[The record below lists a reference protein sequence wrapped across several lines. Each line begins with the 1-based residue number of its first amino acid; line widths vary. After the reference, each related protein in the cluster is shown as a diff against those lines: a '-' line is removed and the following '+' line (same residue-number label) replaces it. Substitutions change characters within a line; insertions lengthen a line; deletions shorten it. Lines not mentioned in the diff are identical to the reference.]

1 MPEPTPPAQ
10 LPLPL
15 SRRRLVFAPEAPM
28 RLPAFAGSAWRGG
41 LGWALKRLVCVMRLR
56 PCEDCPLE
64 HSCIYPTI
72 FAARPD
78 EAAQKMRR
86 YERVPNPFVLRQVHP
101 RRTTVGPEDR
111 VVLDLLLVGRACRQV
126 AYLVRALDQAGEGG
140 IGPDRG
146 RLRLSAVS
154 PVDTPWAPVELE
166 PASQAIRAEGS
177 VPPIPEPWPVV
188 ELRLETPLRLQH
200 DGRLVGPHLFR
211 PACLAMALVRRV
223 SMLCHHHGERDLE
236 ADFAGLKAQAE
247 RIDVLDDQLEW
258 VEQLRRSSR
267 QQAVLP
273 MGGLVGR
280 LVLDLSEAPALWPFL
295 WLGQWLHA
303 GKGATMGMGAYRLRA
318 LDSGVTIGKPQA
330 GR

>member
-1 MPEPTPPAQ
+1 MDCAAPNA
-10 LPLPL
+10 LPITL
-15 SRRRLVFAPEAPM
+15 SRHRLVFVPEAPM

-56 PCEDCPLE
+56 PCEGCPLE
-64 HSCIYPTI
+64 LSCIYPTI

-78 EAAQKMRR
+78 EDAQKMRR
-86 YERVPNPFVLRQVHP
+86 YERVPNPFVLRQIHP

-111 VVLDLLLVGRACRQV
+111 VVVELGLVGRACRQI

-146 RLRLSAVS
+146 RLRLLAVS
-154 PVDTPWAPVELE
+154 PVDTPWAPLELE
-166 PASQAIRAEGS
+166 PATQAIRAEGATPP
-177 VPPIPEPWPVV
+177 VPELWPRV

-200 DGRLVGPHLFR
+200 EGRLVGPQLFR

-223 SMLCHHHGERDLE
+223 SMLCHHHGEADLV
-236 ADFAGLKAQAE
+236 ADFAALKARAE
-247 RIDVLDDQLEW
+247 AIRVLDAQIEW
-258 VEQLRRSSR
+258 VEQLRRSAR
-267 QQAVLP
+267 QKAVLP

-280 LVLDLSEAPALWPFL
+280 LVLDLSDAAPLWPFF

-303 GKGATMGMGAYRLRA
+303 GKGATMGMGAYRLLRA
-318 LDSGVTIGKPQA
+318 SEC
-330 GR
+330 

>member
-1 MPEPTPPAQ
+1 MPRAS

-15 SRRRLVFAPEAPM
+15 SRHRLVFQPEQPM

-56 PCEDCPLE
+56 PCEGCPLE

-78 EAAQKMRR
+78 EDAQKMRR
-86 YERVPNPFVLRQVHP
+86 YERVPNPFVLHQIHP
-101 RRTTVGPEDR
+101 PRTTVGPEDR
-111 VVLDLLLVGRACRQV
+111 VVLELGLVGRACRQI

-146 RLRLSAVS
+146 RLRLLAVS
-154 PVDTPWAPVELE
+154 PVESPWAPLELE
-166 PASQAIRAEGS
+166 PESQAIRAEGA
-177 VPPIPEPWPVV
+177 VPRAPEPWYRV
-188 ELRLETPLRLQH
+188 ELRLRTPLRLKH
-200 DGRLVGPHLFR
+200 EGRLVGPLEFR

-223 SMLCHHHGERDLE
+223 SMLAHHHGEVDLE
-236 ADFAGLKAQAE
+236 ADFAALKAQAHE
-247 RIDVLDDQLEW
+247 IVLLDRQLEW
-258 VEQLRRSSR
+258 TEQLRRSAR
-267 QQAVLP
+267 QQAVVP

-280 LVLDLSEAPALWPFL
+280 LALDLSAAPALWPFL

-303 GKGATMGMGAYRLRA
+303 GKGATMGMGSYRLIR
-318 LDSGVTIGKPQA
+318 LSES
-330 GR
+330 

>member
-1 MPEPTPPAQ
+1 MPAAS

-15 SRRRLVFAPEAPM
+15 SRHRLVFVPEAPM

-64 HSCIYPTI
+64 HSCIFPTV

-78 EAAQKMRR
+78 EDAQKMRR
-86 YERVPNPFVLRQVHP
+86 YERVPNPFVLHQIHP

-111 VVLDLLLVGRACRQV
+111 VVLELGLVGRACRQI

-146 RLRLSAVS
+146 RLGLRAVT
-154 PVDTPWAPVELE
+154 PVEAPWAPLELE

-177 VPPIPEPWPVV
+177 IPVVPEPWPRA
-188 ELRLETPLRLQH
+188 ELRLRTPLRLQAE
-200 DGRLVGPHLFR
+200 GRLVGPREFR
-211 PACLAMALVRRV
+211 PACLATALVRRV
-223 SMLCHHHGERDLE
+223 SMLCHHHGEGDLA
-236 ADFAGLKAQAE
+236 ADFAALKARAE
-247 RIDVLDDQLEW
+247 RIGVLDSQLEW
-258 VEQLRRSSR
+258 TEQLRRSAR
-267 QQAVLP
+267 QQALVP

-280 LVLDLSEAPALWPFL
+280 MVLDLSGAPDLWPFL
-295 WLGQWLHA
+295 WHGQWLHA
-303 GKGATMGMGAYRLRA
+303 GKGATMGMGAYRL
-318 LDSGVTIGKPQA
+318 LPVG
-330 GR
+330 